1 MDSIASRIVKAHQYA
16 QERDSR
22 IRVHTLEVEV
32 RGEHSTHIVRYTEGG
47 WVCACEESPL
57 RGVCAHIMALE
68 EILGEAVEP
77 AVVATQSN

>member
-22 IRVHTLEVEV
+22 IRVRSLEVEV
-32 RGEHSTHIVRYTEGG
+32 RGEHSTHIVRYTEGR
-47 WVCACEESPL
+47 WVCDCEEFKL

-68 EILGEAVEP
+68 EILGDAVQP
-77 AVVATQSN
+77 AVVATPAH

>member
-32 RGEHSTHIVRYTEGG
+32 RGEHSLHIVRYTEGG
-47 WVCACEESPL
+47 WVCDCEESQL

-77 AVVATQSN
+77 AVVATPSH